1 MIGPNE
7 RRGKIAYEE
16 AANST
21 YLRTL
26 EDRLNQPVGT
36 PVPRNGVWLKGLP
49 TFGTQQD
56 GSIHPLVARLALRA
70 GDDAVP
76 RTFYI
81 GPRHHTW
88 DDKEC
93 FSWAAPVA
101 DLFFRPDES
110 EHHLID
116 GLVARR
122 TFSHRIQRIVAVQDE
137 TLRSHVGR
145 PFDADDLVVP
155 EAPRAPRRR
164 AAIAQLS
171 PSTSP
176 QPPAKPVS
184 SPVPGTDSQEIEPQE
199 TGATH
204 DMPSQV
210 VAGQV
215 AEMTEGMRSPDLVL
229 DRLHEPRTNRLS
241 SVLTTLQP
249 DQHGLASAPSDAPLV
264 IQGHPGTGK
273 TIVAAYRA
281 AHLVDDERAGG
292 ALMKVLLVGPTDEYV
307 HHVSGLLSPLVEP
320 GRVRVVAMERLLLE
334 AAVVKGTVGG
344 ALEGVP
350 DDVDA
355 AARSLTDLAVRLA
368 TAHRMLSTGK
378 AAVRENRK
386 TVYELLRA
394 NGLRQQPL
402 STDAEKISWMRK
414 LPAYDSAVKQRR
426 FLPLLAQC
434 SLSIRQPAPAERF
447 EHIIVDE
454 AQDVSPVEWNV
465 IDHYSRHG
473 HWTLLGDM
481 NQRRSD
487 SSYSSWTQIADHL
500 GLGEDAGTVRETV
513 IRRGYRSTQAILR
526 LADRL
531 LPRELR
537 GARSLQVDEEEP
549 AFVRVQRHAPEALAD
564 AAVDNGQFLLS
575 RHPHGT
581 VAVIAMNP
589 ARIFTAL
596 HSRGWRRGTS
606 ASDAVSHEWLKGE
619 ERLSVHVPESARG
632 LEFDAVV
639 VVEPGEFPRNLGRS
653 GQLYTSL
660 TRANRE
666 LVVVYQGPLPDEL
679 RRAGRR

>member
-1 MIGPNE
+1 MMEASQE
-7 RRGKIAYEE
+7 RTHVAYEE

-21 YLRTL
+21 YLSTL
-26 EDRLNQPVGT
+26 EDRLNQPVGM
-36 PVPRNGVWLKGLP
+36 PVSRNAMWLKGLP
-49 TFGTQQD
+49 SFGERQD
-56 GSIHPLVARLALRA
+56 GSIHPLVARLALRS
-70 GDDAVP
+70 GDDVVP

-101 DLFFRPDES
+101 DLFFKPDES
-110 EHHLID
+110 DHRLTNS
-116 GLVARR
+116 LVARR

-137 TLRSHVGR
+137 SLRTYPGP
-145 PFDADDLVVP
+145 PFGADDLVVP
-155 EAPRAPRRR
+155 EAPRVPRRR
-164 AAIAQLS
+164 AAPGQPGPSASSQSRATPLPS
-171 PSTSP
+171 P
-176 QPPAKPVS
+176 AR
-184 SPVPGTDSQEIEPQE
+184 GTEPQE
-199 TGATH
+199 RDQNAMLSAH
-204 DMPSQV
+204 DTPSRA
-210 VAGQV
+210 VAPQV
-215 AEMTEGMRSPDLVL
+215 AEMTEGMRSPELVL
-229 DRLHEPRTNRLS
+229 DRLHKPRTNRLS
-241 SVLTTLQP
+241 SVLATLQP
-249 DQHGLASAPSDAPLV
+249 DQHGLASASSDEPLV

-281 AHLVDDERAGG
+281 AHLVDDEREGG
-292 ALMKVLLVGPTDEYV
+292 ALTKVLLVGPTNEYV
-307 HHVSGLLSPLVEP
+307 AHVAGLLSPLVEP

-334 AAVVKGTVGG
+334 AAMLKGTVGG

-368 TAHRMLSTGK
+368 NAERILGTGK
-378 AAVRENRK
+378 AAVQENRK
-386 TVYELLRA
+386 KVYELLRT
-394 NGLRQQPL
+394 NGLRGQPL
-402 STDAEKISWMRK
+402 STDADKVAWMRK
-414 LPAYDSAVKQRR
+414 LPAYDSAAKQRR

-434 SLSIRQPAPAERF
+434 SLSIRQPAPTDRF

-454 AQDVSPVEWNV
+454 AQDVTPVEWNV
-465 IDHYSRHG
+465 LDHYSRHG

-500 GLGEDAGTVRETV
+500 GLGEDAGTVHETV

-549 AFVRVQRHAPEALAD
+549 VIVRVQRQAPEALAET
-564 AAVDNGQFLLS
+564 AVDNAQSLLV
-575 RHPHGT
+575 RHPNGT
-581 VAVIAMNP
+581 VAMIAMNP
-589 ARIFTAL
+589 TQIFTAL
-596 HSRGWRRGTS
+596 HGRGWRRGSS
-606 ASDAVSHEWLKGE
+606 ARDAVVHEWHRGE
-619 ERLSVHVPESARG
+619 DRLSVHVPESARG

-666 LVVVYQGPLPDEL
+666 LVVVYQKPLPDEL
-679 RRAGRR
+679 RRADRR